1 MSTRTIPARS
11 GNSRVT
17 QQVNGAPR
25 LNHSLFDL
33 LRADG
38 FGFFGAREPEALLVG
53 RSRYPTFVKN
63 GVAIALQQSRCLSL
77 ERGDA
82 IVYDADPTDVVV
94 WALKTQPKFRR
105 TGRARQAMAS
115 LIRKADITGVT
126 LFLEPVPLEEGAM
139 SREQL
144 SGFYQSFGFTSN
156 DSRNQVMQRDPQD
169 IDRPVQPT
177 RD

>member
-1 MSTRTIPARS
+1 MSNKTPPAIS
-11 GNSRVT
+11 GDPNVT

-25 LNHSLFDL
+25 LNHSLFGL

-63 GVAIALQQSRCLSL
+63 GVAIALQQSRCLGV

-105 TGRARQAMAS
+105 TGRGRQAMSS
-115 LIRKADITGVT
+115 LIRRADMTGVT

-139 SREQL
+139 SQEQL

-156 DSRNQVMQRDPQD
+156 GSRNRVMKRDPQNVELT
-169 IDRPVQPT
+169 IQWT
-177 RD
+177 RA